1 MFIGVFLITTST
13 FWHLLT
19 LSQLGKCGAQPCA
32 AAPHTN
38 FVDYRLLRLKILDVR
53 GLWQVTIDTNCRAV
67 SDEVICKGKIV

>member
-38 FVDYRLLRLKILDVR
+38 FVDYRLLRLKVLDVR
-53 GLWQVTIDTNCRAV
+53 GLWQVTIDTNCGPEGHQV
-67 SDEVICKGKIV
+67 VCEGVVV